1 LLIYPRN
8 IPIHKWGK
16 ILFREKGEV
25 KMNVTANEFQAVI
38 DSIQMSNDLLKM
50 LAAAK
55 LGIEQ
60 KMMKADVIANVAGIG
75 EHIDVVA

>member
-1 LLIYPRN
+1 
-8 IPIHKWGK
+8 
-16 ILFREKGEV
+16 
-25 KMNVTANEFQAVI
+25 MNVTANEFQAVI